1 MLKRVSLA
9 ITLAVLAVAPLT
21 SLAVCPTSGC
31 KTTPATGCGTAAV
44 TSPVAGVAANP
55 QPEAHPPVLYP
66 HKSPAEVEARRQAWA
81 KAVNL
86 TPEQQT
92 EVDALR
98 QAYHTQ
104 VAEWHDALLEK
115 REDWMTYI
123 HGEKTTQ
130 WGLVRRLGEIKNIE
144 AKMELA
150 KVNEMRA
157 VHDLLTPEQQ
167 ALSKTFWQ
175 GVHGGVHGN
184 KHHGGGYYH
193 GKPHQACPVTAP
205 TENVS
210 GTRRKGS
217 GLG

>member
-1 MLKRVSLA
+1 MLKRFSLA
-9 ITLAVLAVAPLT
+9 VTLVVLAVAPLT
-21 SLAVCPTSGC
+21 SLAVCPSNCC
-31 KTTPATGCGTAAV
+31 KPTGSTAACGTAAV
-44 TSPVAGVAANP
+44 ASPPPVATSP
-55 QPEAHPPVLYP
+55 EEHPLPLMYP
-66 HKSPAEVEARRQAWA
+66 HKNPAEVEARRQAWA

-86 TPEQQT
+86 TPDQQT

-104 VAEWHDALLEK
+104 VAEWHDALLEA
-115 REDWMTYI
+115 REAWMTYI

-130 WGLVRRLGEIKNIE
+130 WGLVRRLSEIKKLE

-167 ALSKTFWQ
+167 ALSKTFGQ

-184 KHHGGGYYH
+184 KHYGGGYYH

-205 TENVS
+205 AENVS